1 MLKNTYS
8 KLVSGEKLTVAYFGG
23 SITEGAGSTDKKT
36 KGWRSHTTN
45 WLRAT
50 YPESEIVEVN
60 ATIGGTGS
68 DLGVFRMDED
78 VLRYSPDLL
87 FIEFAT
93 NDTAF
98 CGCEEYEEA
107 IVRRVLKNSPKTDIV
122 LVLTCTRAIFEKQL
136 RGEYSDSYVSYHVLA
151 DRYGLPLV
159 DIGEEINT
167 RVRAG
172 EGDYMTYTKDSVH
185 PNDLGHT
192 LLAAAAI
199 RFLARELTLPLPV
212 RHEKYEGA
220 RLINA
225 SEIKDT
231 DFEYVDEDFVGES
244 GKRGH
249 GYLFASRAEQH
260 IKVRFVG
267 TTVGA
272 IYLTA
277 HDSGDVK
284 WRIDGGEY
292 KTKRLW
298 DEYALRFDRV
308 NYVVFDNTLAEGE
321 HTLEIVSTG
330 QTDARADGANVK
342 ISAIMVS

>member
-8 KLVSGEKLTVAYFGG
+8 KLIAGEKVTVAYFGG

-45 WLRAT
+45 WLRKT
-50 YPESEIVEVN
+50 YPDSEIVEVN

-87 FIEFAT
+87 FIEFSV
-93 NDTAF
+93 NDTSF
-98 CGCEEYEEA
+98 VGCEEYEEA
-107 IVRRVLKNSPKTDIV
+107 IIRRALKNSPKTDIV
-122 LVLTCTRAIFEKQL
+122 LVVTCTKAIFEKQL
-136 RGEYSDSYVSYHVLA
+136 RGEYSDSYISYHVLA
-151 DRYGLPLV
+151 EHYGLPLV

-172 EGDYMTYTKDSVH
+172 QGDYMTYTKDSVH

-192 LLAAAAI
+192 ILAQAAI

-212 RHEKYEGA
+212 RREKYA
-220 RLINA
+220 DAHLLSAADIR
-225 SEIKDT
+225 DT
-231 DFEYVDEDFVGES
+231 DFDYVDEDFVGES

-249 GYLFASRAEQH
+249 GFLSASRAGQY
-260 IKVRFVG
+260 IKVKFVG

-272 IYLTA
+272 IYLVA
-277 HDSGDVK
+277 HDSGDIK
-284 WRIDGGEY
+284 WRIDGGEF
-292 KTKRLW
+292 KTWRLW

-308 NYVVFDNTLAEGE
+308 GCVIFGNSLDNGE
-321 HTLEIVSTG
+321 HTLEIVATG
-330 QTDARADGANVK
+330 ETDERSDGANVR